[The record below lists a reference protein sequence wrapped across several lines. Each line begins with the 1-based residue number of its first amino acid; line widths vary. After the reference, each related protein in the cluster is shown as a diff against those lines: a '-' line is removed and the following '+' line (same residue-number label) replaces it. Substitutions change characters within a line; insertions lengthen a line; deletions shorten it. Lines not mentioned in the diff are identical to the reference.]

1 MATAEGADTRHPH
14 NTRRTAPHTAKGSP
28 MSNNTQDTLT
38 LTLTHAG
45 AKLEGA
51 LLTGAQLE
59 GANLSNADLRGA
71 DLRGADLRDA
81 NLKLANLSGANLR
94 GAKLKGANMYLTDLP
109 NADLSGANLEGAK
122 AIDANL
128 TNAELS
134 GVNLSGADLS
144 SANLSETYFLSINLS
159 GADLSAANLSGVQ
172 MACTNLSGANL
183 KHADL
188 EGADKDQITR
198 LAEQRENIR
207 LAEQLKDAT
216 QDTLTLTL
224 TSAEAAA
231 LYSVDNNTPAT
242 GAEIAEAN
250 EHDPAAIEA
259 LKYAYEHGRTID
271 SASGASV
278 ELIKSPSPIRKDNT
292 LDPYARP
299 TLYDLPAAPID
310 PALVK
315 GAQAEE
321 STERGLITHLELAT
335 LAAVDGVELAL
346 EGLSRYDMAR
356 HITRGAAGLA
366 RLARSAR

>member
-1 MATAEGADTRHPH
+1 MTTTEGADTRHPH

-28 MSNNTQDTLT
+28 MSNTYTTTPALTWSAPQGHTQSEVYSNEITATDTHGNTYTIT
-38 LTLTHAG
+38 EIKERIEYSGRYIITAF
-45 AKLEGA
+45 E
-51 LLTGAQLE
+51 LTGPS
-59 GANLSNADLRGA
+59 LSLMFTAKHHNG
-71 DLRGADLRDA
+71 DLRDT
-81 NLKLANLSGANLR
+81 LKA
-94 GAKLKGANMYLTDLP
+94 AK
-109 NADLSGANLEGAK
+109 
-122 AIDANL
+122 
-128 TNAELS
+128 
-134 GVNLSGADLS
+134 
-144 SANLSETYFLSINLS
+144 
-159 GADLSAANLSGVQ
+159 SAA
-172 MACTNLSGANL
+172 
-183 KHADL
+183 
-188 EGADKDQITR
+188 
-198 LAEQRENIR
+198 EQH
-207 LAEQLKDAT
+207 AT
-216 QDTLTLTL
+216 QDTLTL

-250 EHDPAAIEA
+250 EYEPAAIEA

-278 ELIKSPSPIRKDNT
+278 ELIKSRPSPIRKDNT

-315 GAQAEE
+315 GAQAQAQAEE

>member
-1 MATAEGADTRHPH
+1 
-14 NTRRTAPHTAKGSP
+14 
-28 MSNNTQDTLT
+28 MSNTY
-38 LTLTHAG
+38 
-45 AKLEGA
+45 
-51 LLTGAQLE
+51 TG
-59 GANLSNADLRGA
+59 
-71 DLRGADLRDA
+71 
-81 NLKLANLSGANLR
+81 
-94 GAKLKGANMYLTDLP
+94 
-109 NADLSGANLEGAK
+109 
-122 AIDANL
+122 
-128 TNAELS
+128 
-134 GVNLSGADLS
+134 
-144 SANLSETYFLSINLS
+144 
-159 GADLSAANLSGVQ
+159 
-172 MACTNLSGANL
+172 
-183 KHADL
+183 
-188 EGADKDQITR
+188 
-198 LAEQRENIR
+198 NI
-207 LAEQLKDAT
+207 
-216 QDTLTLTL
+216 TLTLTL

-278 ELIKSPSPIRKDNT
+278 ELITSPSPIHKDNT
-292 LDPYARP
+292 LDPHARP

-315 GAQAEE
+315 GAQAQAEE

>member
-1 MATAEGADTRHPH
+1 
-14 NTRRTAPHTAKGSP
+14 

-38 LTLTHAG
+38 LT
-45 AKLEGA
+45 
-51 LLTGAQLE
+51 
-59 GANLSNADLRGA
+59 
-71 DLRGADLRDA
+71 
-81 NLKLANLSGANLR
+81 
-94 GAKLKGANMYLTDLP
+94 
-109 NADLSGANLEGAK
+109 
-122 AIDANL
+122 
-128 TNAELS
+128 
-134 GVNLSGADLS
+134 
-144 SANLSETYFLSINLS
+144 
-159 GADLSAANLSGVQ
+159 
-172 MACTNLSGANL
+172 
-183 KHADL
+183 
-188 EGADKDQITR
+188 
-198 LAEQRENIR
+198 
-207 LAEQLKDAT
+207 
-216 QDTLTLTL
+216 
-224 TSAEAAA
+224 SAEATA

-315 GAQAEE
+315 GAQAQAQAEE